1 MFNVQQRCCLKT
13 ISAVETDG
21 NRRLFIDLNTEL
33 VLENFSTAGEDRKL
47 DIEAEVA
54 LVVEDFLR
62 ADLVGEFDET
72 VGELM
77 PIIARLAL
85 YQLDLE
91 LRWGDVG
98 HADVVQQSFVPVLL
112 REVRLVSKTFYLVV
126 LT

>member
-1 MFNVQQRCCLKT
+1 M
-13 ISAVETDG
+13 
-21 NRRLFIDLNTEL
+21 NTKL
-33 VLENFSTAGEDRKL
+33 VLENFSAAGEDRKFY
-47 DIEAEVA
+47 IEAEVA

-112 REVRLVSKTFYLVV
+112 RDVRLVSKTF
-126 LT
+126 